1 MAYFNLARFI
11 REQMHADAP
20 FIRLKFGFKSQ
31 VNLSG
36 FFIIKQITRPGLC
49 SVLLQST
56 KEAVH
61 HSRSKEKHSRLS
73 PYTSLVLYRLLRA
86 LQQNR
91 AQSRILYLLNSNSLV
106 LFSIKAQE
114 DAAAQIQEMFSFIE
128 KEEEKYSEKGL

>member
-1 MAYFNLARFI
+1 MV
-11 REQMHADAP
+11 E
-20 FIRLKFGFKSQ
+20 
-31 VNLSG
+31 
-36 FFIIKQITRPGLC
+36 
-49 SVLLQST
+49 
-56 KEAVH
+56 
-61 HSRSKEKHSRLS
+61 HSRSREKHSTTSRVF
-73 PYTSLVLYRLLRA
+73 PYTSFELHRFLRA